1 MSVLSKIYNLLNNKE
16 KYTFFLILFL
26 TLINTFVEILG
37 ITAIIPLIS
46 ITLKQDLSLFENFF
60 FHPYLLDFSKSEN
73 FIILSFVAVLAVFI
87 LKNIFIIFYNWF
99 FIKFYTFVG
108 KRLADEICDYYINL
122 DYFDYLKLKGSKF
135 IYQCTEAIEMFKQS
149 LYNLILFILE
159 ILVLFSI
166 IAFLIFLNPK
176 MSLTIILFLIIT
188 SLIVFSFFIKKNK
201 LWGKLAKKFWNLRIG
216 ILNEILISFKDI
228 KIFNSKKFFFKK
240 FQFTNHN
247 VNLNQFK
254 SMFLLSVPRPFL
266 ELVIVILLISSLYLL
281 LTVLKLP
288 PDKIILLLSIY
299 GISFFRIYP
308 SMTRISQSLQKFNF
322 GSSALDELKDILTQK
337 SIVNK
342 KIKEKNK
349 IEINEKIESIELKDL
364 SFTYKQNDNFTIE
377 KINVVFQ
384 KNIFYGIVGSTGS
397 GKSTLIDLISGLLKP
412 SSGTFEVNKKTYKDL
427 GNEWFKK
434 ISYVTQNVSLIN
446 DTLEKNIAL
455 GLEEHEIDQE
465 KIKNII
471 DNTALAQLVD
481 KFRERKDQIVGER
494 GIQISGGEKQRIGIA
509 RALYFDRDIYI
520 FDEATNALDKD
531 TEKKILTNL
540 KKMLVD
546 KILIFITHKESTIK
560 YFDKIFSLKAKKLEQ
575 I

>member
-1 MSVLSKIYNLLNNKE
+1 MSLLTKIYNLLNKKE

-26 TLINTFVEILG
+26 TLLNTFVEILG

-60 FHPYLLDFSKSEN
+60 FYPYLLEFSKTEN
-73 FIILSFVAVLAVFI
+73 FIIISFSVVLAIFVF
-87 LKNIFIIFYNWF
+87 KNFYIIFYNWF
-99 FIKFYTFVG
+99 FVKFYTFVG
-108 KRLADEICDYYINL
+108 KRLADEICEHYINL
-122 DYFDYLKLKGSKF
+122 NYIDYLKLKGSKF

-166 IAFLIFLNPK
+166 TAFLIFLNPK
-176 MSLTIILFLIIT
+176 ISIMIIFFLTIT
-188 SLIVFSFFIKKNK
+188 SLIIFSFFVKKNK

-216 ILNEILISFKDI
+216 LLNEILTSFKDI
-228 KIFNSKKFFFKK
+228 VIFNSKKFFFKK
-240 FQFTNHN
+240 FQLTNYN
-247 VNLNQFK
+247 VNLNQYK

-266 ELVIVILLISSLYLL
+266 ELVIVILLISSLYFL

-288 PDKIILLLSIY
+288 PDQIILLLSIY
-299 GISFFRIYP
+299 GVSFFRIYP

-322 GSSALDELKDILTQK
+322 GSSALDELKEVLAQK
-337 SIVNK
+337 NINIK
-342 KIKEKNK
+342 KIKEKRK
-349 IEINEKIESIELKDL
+349 VIINEKINSIKMIDL
-364 SFTYKQNDNFTIE
+364 SFAYNQNNDFTIE
-377 KINVVFQ
+377 KINVLFQ
-384 KNIFYGIVGSTGS
+384 KNILYGIVGSTGS

-412 SSGTFEVNKKTYKDL
+412 SSGTFEINQKIYNNL
-427 GNEWFKK
+427 GNEWYKK

-446 DTLEKNIAL
+446 DTLEKNIAF
-455 GLEEHEIDQE
+455 GLEEHEIDKE
-465 KIKNII
+465 KIKSII
-471 DNTALAQLVD
+471 DKTALTQLVD
-481 KFRERKDQIVGER
+481 KFKERKDQIVGER

-540 KKMLVD
+540 KKILVD
-546 KILIFITHKESTIK
+546 KILIFVTHKESTIN
-560 YFDKIFSLKAKKLEQ
+560 YFDKILSLKNKKLEQ
-575 I
+575 V

>member
-1 MSVLSKIYNLLNNKE
+1 
-16 KYTFFLILFL
+16 
-26 TLINTFVEILG
+26 
-37 ITAIIPLIS
+37 
-46 ITLKQDLSLFENFF
+46 
-60 FHPYLLDFSKSEN
+60 
-73 FIILSFVAVLAVFI
+73 
-87 LKNIFIIFYNWF
+87 
-99 FIKFYTFVG
+99 
-108 KRLADEICDYYINL
+108 
-122 DYFDYLKLKGSKF
+122 
-135 IYQCTEAIEMFKQS
+135 
-149 LYNLILFILE
+149 
-159 ILVLFSI
+159 
-166 IAFLIFLNPK
+166 
-176 MSLTIILFLIIT
+176 
-188 SLIVFSFFIKKNK
+188 
-201 LWGKLAKKFWNLRIG
+201 
-216 ILNEILISFKDI
+216 
-228 KIFNSKKFFFKK
+228 
-240 FQFTNHN
+240 
-247 VNLNQFK
+247 
-254 SMFLLSVPRPFL
+254 MFLLSVPRPFL

-322 GSSALDELKDILTQK
+322 GSSALDELKDILK
-337 SIVNK
+337 EKNIINK

-349 IEINEKIESIELKDL
+349 KEINEKIESIELKDL